1 MRVFNLTDVPTSSV
15 TAQGLLNA
23 PIQVGGV
30 VIAPGKSAEVAVVP
44 MSDIQRLL
52 TAGALALNSLPES
65 YVKAKARFLR
75 TKPTP
80 PPERAQVVRVP
91 THRAPPREQPAA
103 GTALP
108 TFVSFPRKDTAS
120 VVPETVVVPAAVVT
134 AGIAVSS
141 VPEPDSGTD
150 KARFG
155 KKHRGK

>member
-108 TFVSFPRKDTAS
+108 TFVSFPRKDT
-120 VVPETVVVPAAVVT
+120 ETVVVPAAVVT